1 MKKCPAGTRK
11 MPEEERK
18 EMVKELNITKI
29 QLENEL

>member
-18 EMVKELNITKI
+18 EMVKESNITKI

>member
-29 QLENEL
+29 QLEN